1 MSFTAK
7 KRAYVKARLSGKNIQ
22 DSAKEAGYSVIAARA
37 SGSRLEK
44 DPDVQAAFARCKAGG
59 KLAAPKDPPPKT
71 KIVNKTPAKTKKKAA
86 EVPGQL
92 KDDTES
98 LPDWASMLAAPPT
111 KKPTKSIEKKTPKE
125 APPAIETDD
134 PLEFWRNMMRDKA
147 EDPRLRL
154 EASKALA
161 AYTLPKPGDKGKKE
175 EQKDAAKEVAK
186 KFGAIAPPKLNLVK
200 K

>member
-59 KLAAPKDPPPKT
+59 KLAAAKDPPPKA

-92 KDDTES
+92 IDDTES

-111 KKPTKSIEKKTPKE
+111 KKPTKSMEQKTPKPE
-125 APPAIETDD
+125 LPAIEIDD
-134 PLEFWRNMMRDKA
+134 PLEFMRQMMKDA
-147 EDPRLRL
+147 GEDPRLRL
-154 EASKALA
+154 EAAKQLAIFTISK
-161 AYTLPKPGDKGKKE
+161 PSDKGKKE